1 MLKLSDKNKKFIK
14 VILSGFFRIYLA
26 KFFSNFKPKKNKA
39 FDRYTIIS
47 AVYNVEKYLED
58 YFKSIINQR
67 LDFQNNIFLIL
78 VDDGSKDASAQIIKE
93 YQKKYPKNI
102 AYLYKENGGQASAR
116 NLGLKYMRENNYQ
129 SRWVTFVDPDDFLD
143 RNYFYEV
150 DKFLEKNK
158 NEDICMIGCNII
170 FYFEKNKSFRDE
182 HSLKFKFQQ
191 GEKLITNKN
200 LDNFIQLACN
210 SALIKSSKICTLF
223 DENLKPNFED
233 AKFINEYL
241 LENLESKSAFLKN
254 AMYFYRKRQDKS
266 STLDTKLQNK
276 SYYLVVPKIGYLD
289 LLQNIKGE

>member
-1 MLKLSDKNKKFIK
+1 MFVSFKKLQELTRD
-14 VILSGFFRIYLA
+14 
-26 KFFSNFKPKKNKA
+26 FKPLLKDTIEWKKSELQNFIPESYSFFK
-39 FDRYTIIS
+39 YTIIS

-150 DKFLEKNK
+150 DKFLEKN
-158 NEDICMIGCNII
+158 
-170 FYFEKNKSFRDE
+170 
-182 HSLKFKFQQ
+182 
-191 GEKLITNKN
+191 
-200 LDNFIQLACN
+200 
-210 SALIKSSKICTLF
+210 
-223 DENLKPNFED
+223 
-233 AKFINEYL
+233 
-241 LENLESKSAFLKN
+241 
-254 AMYFYRKRQDKS
+254 
-266 STLDTKLQNK
+266 
-276 SYYLVVPKIGYLD
+276 
-289 LLQNIKGE
+289 

>member
-1 MLKLSDKNKKFIK
+1 MFVSFKKLQELTRD
-14 VILSGFFRIYLA
+14 
-26 KFFSNFKPKKNKA
+26 FKPLLKDTIEWKKSELQNFIPESYSFFK
-39 FDRYTIIS
+39 YTIIS

-210 SALIKSSKICTLF
+210 
-223 DENLKPNFED
+223 
-233 AKFINEYL
+233 
-241 LENLESKSAFLKN
+241 
-254 AMYFYRKRQDKS
+254 
-266 STLDTKLQNK
+266 
-276 SYYLVVPKIGYLD
+276 
-289 LLQNIKGE
+289 

>member
-1 MLKLSDKNKKFIK
+1 
-14 VILSGFFRIYLA
+14 
-26 KFFSNFKPKKNKA
+26 
-39 FDRYTIIS
+39 
-47 AVYNVEKYLED
+47 YNVEKYLED

-289 LLQNIKGE
+289 LLQNIKGEIPYFIQNLILY